1 MRAHN
6 VRSHLIA
13 VRSATVKRWRVERD
27 AMRPSSAIAIVV
39 LAALAGHLA
48 APPPANADEGYAI
61 NGRYA
66 ATSDGTYATT
76 NYAFHN
82 EATVKSVWTITSTC
96 RTDVSCEGQ
105 VTSDQGWRA
114 PLSTEGHIWYVQ
126 RDLPTWETC
135 PDGSTSS
142 GHQTFMFYPADA
154 GGVNQIGS
162 PYLEGRDKTL
172 GARFGCGRTNLAE
185 VTTVVMPFRLDRI
198 A

>member
-1 MRAHN
+1 VRVHN
-6 VRSHLIA
+6 VRTHLIA
-13 VRSATVKRWRVERD
+13 LRSATVKRLRAEGD
-27 AMRPSSAIAIVV
+27 ARRPLSAIAIVV
-39 LAALAGHLA
+39 LAALACYLA
-48 APPPANADEGYAI
+48 AQPAANADAGYAI

-82 EATVKSVWTITSTC
+82 QATVRSVWTITSTC
-96 RTDVSCEGQ
+96 RTDSSCVGQ
-105 VTSDQGWRA
+105 VTSDQGWSA
-114 PLSTEGHIWYVQ
+114 PLSTEGHVWYVQ

-142 GHQTFMFYPADA
+142 GHQTFMFYLADA
-154 GGVNQIGS
+154 DGVNQIGS
-162 PYLEGRDKTL
+162 PHLEGRDKTL

>member
-1 MRAHN
+1 VRVHN
-6 VRSHLIA
+6 VRTHLIA
-13 VRSATVKRWRVERD
+13 LRSATVKRLRAEGD
-27 AMRPSSAIAIVV
+27 ARRPLSAIAIVV
-39 LAALAGHLA
+39 LAALACYLA
-48 APPPANADEGYAI
+48 APPAANADAGYAI

-82 EATVKSVWTITSTC
+82 QATVRSVWTITSTC
-96 RTDVSCEGQ
+96 RTDVSCVGQ
-105 VTSDQGWRA
+105 VTSDQGWSA

-142 GHQTFMFYPADA
+142 GHQTFMFYPTDTD
-154 GGVNQIGS
+154 GVNQIGS
-162 PYLEGRDKTL
+162 PHLEGRDKTL

-185 VTTVVMPFRLDRI
+185 VTTVVMQFRLDRI
-198 A
+198 T